1 MHKARRT
8 HWESSTPT
16 FWPPE
21 RSYGEIRALAR
32 RVLPGARFRHRLLW
46 RYSITWT
53 KPAG

>member
-1 MHKARRT
+1 MLPRHAATRRGLEPQ
-8 HWESSTPT
+8 HPL
-16 FWPPE
+16 

-53 KPAG
+53 KPAA